1 MIPSIVLKMTDTL
14 PAIQSLECDPK
25 LNAPQFLRDAASA
38 AAASC
43 PALGGLLAMGA
54 LETDLQWLLKNPAL
68 PDLANPGE
76 NATADPKTYSSAS
89 GHPPTER
96 NSEPAPSPHGHASKL
111 YRIYHRIRQA

>member
-1 MIPSIVLKMTDTL
+1 MIPSIDLKMTDTL

-76 NATADPKTYSSAS
+76 MLSPTPKPIPQRPGILPLNATANQ
-89 GHPPTER
+89 R
-96 NSEPAPSPHGHASKL
+96 
-111 YRIYHRIRQA
+111 